1 MSIQTIPQDI
11 AQEIFTHCLSHPPS
25 LDDKHPF
32 PSPPHPNDAPL
43 LLRRVCRTWRHLAL
57 RTPQLW
63 TGLSIDTS
71 KLPESLQDSAAFR
84 NFVAEWFSRAGSLP
98 LSFSASGSQGFAK
111 MSLAVEVIDPF
122 KDRIQTLRLAGDCW
136 THERIRALGAFPIL
150 ATLVVR

>member
-43 LLRRVCRTWRHLAL
+43 LLRRVCRTWSHLAL

-63 TGLSIDTS
+63 TELSIDTS

-84 NFVAEWFSRAGSLP
+84 NFFRSLP
-98 LSFSASGSQGFAK
+98 LSFSALGSQGFAK
-111 MSLAVEVIDPF
+111 MSLAVEVVGLF
-122 KDRIQTLRLAGDCW
+122 AHRIQTLRLACDCW
-136 THERIRALGAFPIL
+136 TLERIHALGAFPL
-150 ATLVVR
+150 LETLVVR